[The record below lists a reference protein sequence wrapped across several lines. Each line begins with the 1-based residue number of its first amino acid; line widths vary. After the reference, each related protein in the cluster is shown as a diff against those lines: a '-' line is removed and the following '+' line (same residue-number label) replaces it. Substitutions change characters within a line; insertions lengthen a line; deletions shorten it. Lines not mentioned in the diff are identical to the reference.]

1 MLAPFP
7 HSAIINVP
15 ATVSGALLEAAED
28 LPLYDAKD
36 FYSFALQSLV
46 ADTVRGKCTDAFDW
60 LVDRINKGIAR
71 RPYCVLIRG
80 LRFDR
85 GNRLFIALNRAFG
98 KMVALPY
105 QEPRAQLVHHLQPRT
120 DILSARGGREA
131 ERLHTDAADWGTP
144 IRFISMVCV
153 RPDPD
158 GQGRSRLLDVDA
170 VQEEVQTKLG
180 RDSLELL
187 KQPMPWQLHE
197 CWGGGLKWRPVLTE
211 STVCWRRYT
220 ILLAVDVEGAEVS
233 REMLGLLDEF
243 EKVVEDSDHRID
255 FLMQEGELLFSDNS
269 RGLHA
274 RTPIMDADDSRR
286 LMIRSWIDTGDIVV
300 MP

>member
-1 MLAPFP
+1 MFAPFP
-7 HSAIINVP
+7 DSAVINVP
-15 ATVSGALLEAAED
+15 PAVANALLAAAED
-28 LPLYDAKD
+28 LPLYDNKD
-36 FYSFALQSLV
+36 YYSIVLQSLV
-46 ADTVRGKCTDAFDW
+46 ADTVRGKCTDAFEW
-60 LVDRINKGIAR
+60 LVDRINEGVTR

-85 GNRLFIALNRAFG
+85 GHRLFVALNRAFG

-120 DILSARGGREA
+120 DILSSRGGRET
-131 ERLHTDAADWGTP
+131 ERLHTDAADWRVP
-144 IRFISMVCV
+144 IGFISMVCM
-153 RPDPD
+153 RADSR

-187 KQPMPWQLHE
+187 KTQPVPWQLHE
-197 CWGGGLKWRPVLTE
+197 CWGGGLQWRRVLTE

-220 ILLAVDVEGAEVS
+220 ILRAVDEDSAELS
-233 REMLGLLDEF
+233 KEMRSLLDEF
-243 EKVVEDSDHRID
+243 EKVVEGSDQRID
-255 FLMQEGELLFSDNS
+255 FLMQEGELLFSDNT

-274 RTPIMDADDSRR
+274 RTAILDADDSRR
-286 LMIRSWIDTGDIVV
+286 LMIRSWIETG
-300 MP
+300 